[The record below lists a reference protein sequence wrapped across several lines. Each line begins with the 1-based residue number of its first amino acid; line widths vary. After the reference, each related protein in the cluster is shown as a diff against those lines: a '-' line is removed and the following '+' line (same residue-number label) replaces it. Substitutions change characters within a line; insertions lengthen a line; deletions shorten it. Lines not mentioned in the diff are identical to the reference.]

1 MANLKVSTK
10 MNLSGYSLAFDLDGT
25 LVDSAPDIISALNKV
40 LHEQGVEP
48 YKLDDARPLIGR
60 GAMELLR
67 RAFALAGAPLAPE
80 QEGPLLEL
88 MLKHYERHIDEL
100 TRPYDGMEAALDALE
115 AAGARF
121 CVCTNKHTYLA
132 VELLTRM
139 GLAGRFGA
147 IKGADT
153 VPNKKPSPD
162 HLIAA
167 VSEMGGDMNRV
178 IMIGD
183 SETDHM
189 TARNAK
195 VPSILFTHGYSER
208 PLAELRP
215 DALLDHFRDLPAA
228 VARLVSTIS

>member
-1 MANLKVSTK
+1 MDLG
-10 MNLSGYSLAFDLDGT
+10 GYILAFDLDGT
-25 LVDSAPDIISALNKV
+25 LVDSAPDIIGALNKV
-40 LHEQGVEP
+40 LHEQGVQP
-48 YKLDDARPLIGR
+48 YHLDDARPLIGR

-80 QEGPLLEL
+80 QEKPLLERML
-88 MLKHYERHIDEL
+88 MLYERHISDL
-100 TRPYDGMEAALDALE
+100 TRAYPGMEAALDAL
-115 AAGARF
+115 AARGARF
-121 CVCTNKHTYLA
+121 CVCTNKHNYLA
-132 VELLTRM
+132 VELLSRM
-139 GLAGRFGA
+139 GLSGRFGA
-147 IKGADT
+147 IKGADV

-167 VSEMGGDMNRV
+167 ISEMDGDMRRV

-189 TARNAK
+189 TARNAR

-215 DALLDHFRDLPAA
+215 EALLDGFDQLADA
-228 VARLVSTIS
+228 VTRLV

>member
-1 MANLKVSTK
+1 MDLG
-10 MNLSGYSLAFDLDGT
+10 GYILAFDLDGT
-25 LVDSAPDIISALNKV
+25 LVDSAPDIIGALNKV
-40 LHEQGVEP
+40 LHEQGVQP
-48 YKLDDARPLIGR
+48 YHLDDARPLIGR

-80 QEGPLLEL
+80 QEKPLLERML
-88 MLKHYERHIDEL
+88 MLYERHISDL
-100 TRPYDGMEAALDALE
+100 TRAYPGMEAALDAL
-115 AAGARF
+115 AARGARF
-121 CVCTNKHTYLA
+121 CVCTNKHNYLA
-132 VELLTRM
+132 VELLSRM
-139 GLAGRFGA
+139 GLSGRFGA
-147 IKGADT
+147 IKGADV

-167 VSEMGGDMNRV
+167 ISEMDGDMRRV

-189 TARNAK
+189 TARNAR

-215 DALLDHFRDLPAA
+215 EALLDGFDQLADA
-228 VARLVSTIS
+228 ITRLV